1 MPKGYIVAQIDVS
14 DAAAFEEYRAL
25 VPATIEKFGG
35 RYLVRG
41 GQQEQLEGSNNP
53 RTVILEF
60 ESFDRAREW
69 YYSPDYEKPKAMRQA
84 ASKGNAIL
92 VEGV

>member
-1 MPKGYIVAQIDVS
+1 MPKGYLIAQIDVS
-14 DAAAFEEYRAL
+14 DAAAFEDYRAL

-35 RYLVRG
+35 RYMVRG
-41 GQQEQLEGSNNP
+41 GKQEQLEGSSNP
-53 RTVILEF
+53 RTVVLEF

-69 YYSPDYEKPKAMRQA
+69 YHSPDYEKPKAMRQA
-84 ASKGNAIL
+84 ASKGNVVL